1 MTKRLKADYVVREVS
16 DIESSGG
23 DDYMGELDDKFFF
36 WSLCM
41 KMNVCKINLD
51 QTTTIHKYWTGKG

>member
-1 MTKRLKADYVVREVS
+1 
-16 DIESSGG
+16 
-23 DDYMGELDDKFFF
+23 MGELDDKFFF